1 MCYSGCRYEDC
12 WGECRGASFQ
22 GKPGA
27 HCEEEAETRQGDDL
41 REEENTERIAGEQ
54 QDCKPEEGL

>member
-1 MCYSGCRYEDC
+1 MCYSKCRYENR
-12 WGECRGASFQ
+12 WGECRGESFQ

-41 REEENTERIAGEQ
+41 REEE
-54 QDCKPEEGL
+54 KPEHNDTTEQEQK